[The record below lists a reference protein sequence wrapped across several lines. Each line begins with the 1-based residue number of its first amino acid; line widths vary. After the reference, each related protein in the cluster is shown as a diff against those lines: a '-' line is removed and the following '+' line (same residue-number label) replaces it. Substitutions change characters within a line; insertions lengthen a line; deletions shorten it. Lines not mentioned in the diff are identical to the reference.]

1 MFQTARSGS
10 VDWPTRFT
18 SSRSMISPL
27 PVWGP
32 NGHLRPVQAVPQSAE
47 TVRQGQWL
55 ELYVWELHLLCRE
68 ILLHAD
74 DSDDTLFSV
83 DGLLELVNHVRR
95 IDQGISE
102 RSVTSGE
109 SAMSALHPLIH

>member
-1 MFQTARSGS
+1 MGIYDLYKPFRNQ
-10 VDWPTRFT
+10 
-18 SSRSMISPL
+18 
-27 PVWGP
+27 
-32 NGHLRPVQAVPQSAE
+32 LRPLALRLSLERIWACQRLADVSGVVKIS
-47 TVRQGQWL
+47 VRQGQWF